1 MQPVGTKP
9 NNSTDKILSYSL
21 DLLRF
26 PMITIIVL
34 IHTNFAVQPAYMEN
48 LAANNCD
55 AGIANGIMY
64 YIIGF
69 LAWVSTPVFYTMSG
83 YLFFYKTGDFDKTVY
98 IKKISRRIHSLLI
111 PYIIWNLSYLII
123 LLTAQLIVPD
133 LINSNKHTDMS
144 GMKWLWAF
152 WDMSRINPVNVP
164 GPIDGPLYFIKE
176 IMVMSI
182 FSPLFYFVLK
192 NRKTGICALAISMCL
207 FWFNEELHLKD
218 TYANSVAFFGTG
230 AYLSIHGINI
240 ASVSKK
246 YLKLSFPLVVICCI
260 AGFLSFDSKF
270 ENLAN
275 NIYSTLACMSAFGVA
290 ELYAGHKIQGNP
302 EYTPCR
308 ILPSSVFFIFAS
320 HSMVLSL
327 LMKILLRIWPLN
339 SDIEVLVCFAVIW
352 ILGTA
357 IPLSAYILCRKVFPR
372 FTAVICGG
380 R

>member
-1 MQPVGTKP
+1 
-9 NNSTDKILSYSL
+9 
-21 DLLRF
+21 
-26 PMITIIVL
+26 
-34 IHTNFAVQPAYMEN
+34 
-48 LAANNCD
+48 
-55 AGIANGIMY
+55 
-64 YIIGF
+64 
-69 LAWVSTPVFYTMSG
+69 
-83 YLFFYKTGDFDKTVY
+83 
-98 IKKISRRIHSLLI
+98 
-111 PYIIWNLSYLII
+111 
-123 LLTAQLIVPD
+123 
-133 LINSNKHTDMS
+133 
-144 GMKWLWAF
+144 
-152 WDMSRINPVNVP
+152 
-164 GPIDGPLYFIKE
+164 
-176 IMVMSI
+176 MSI

-246 YLKLSFPLVVICCI
+246 YLKLSCPLVIICCI

-290 ELYAGHKIQGNP
+290 ALYAGHKIQGNP

-320 HSMVLSL
+320 HSIVLSL
-327 LMKILLRIWPLN
+327 LMKIVLRIWPLN
-339 SDIEVLVCFAVIW
+339 SNIEVLVCFAVIW